1 MVTSRAVVG
10 SSGQQERRLAGHRH
24 GDDRPLEHAAGPLER
39 VVVESAL
46 RAGYAD
52 PAKQL
57 DSSLARLAFRH
68 GVVDAQPLR
77 HLVADRPDGIE
88 ARHRVLEDHADAGST
103 HPGHLRVVQLQQIP
117 PLEHDLPGRDV
128 SRRRRDET
136 QDTAAQHR
144 LPAAGLA
151 DDAERPALRDRERH
165 RGVGEDGGIA
175 QPKLGHQP
183 AYVEDGAP
191 GRGGTG
197 RHGGRPI
204 AA

>member
-1 MVTSRAVVG
+1 MCRYREDAFPGIEGILPSCKGKTPE
-10 SSGQQERRLAGHRH
+10 QEPLTCRQGPETDAQRRLRN
-24 GDDRPLEHAAGPLER
+24 GP
-39 VVVESAL
+39 
-46 RAGYAD
+46 
-52 PAKQL
+52 
-57 DSSLARLAFRH
+57 AFRH
-68 GVVDAQPLR
+68 GVVDAEPLR
-77 HLVADRPDGIE
+77 HLVADRPDGVE
-88 ARHRVLEDHADAGST
+88 TRHRVLEDHADTGST

-117 PLEHDLPGRDV
+117 PLEHDLPSRDV

-165 RGVGEDGGIA
+165 RDVGEDGGIA

-197 RHGGRPI
+197 RHGARRV
-204 AA
+204 AACFAARARAHGSP